1 MKIKALAII
10 LLGLSC
16 FQISKAQELAPPV
29 LLETLEYYIDTDPG
43 MGNGTKIVLNA
54 LETTVDSDN
63 IEIDIS
69 NLSYGFHKLVT
80 RFKDKDGQWGIP
92 KLLVFYVPEPRQE
105 TMIENAE
112 IFFDDKKDFS
122 QGSSLSL
129 TQGLIIDI
137 NSELDISQFNL
148 NPGFHTAYVRLK
160 DTEGS
165 WGNYKSQMIYL
176 PKERKQV
183 NIDKAEYFYNQIVA
197 TGAGTSIELSGGE
210 NGMVNVE
217 GLQLDTPEKSGFN
230 RLFVRFGDSDGDWG
244 IPQAARL
251 YMPKERKTSL
261 VTEVEYFVDSKTIPG
276 EGFVTELNAS
286 ASFST
291 DIEIRVENLKTG
303 FSNLYV
309 RLKDSDGVWGA
320 YYKNLS
326 YLPKSRSDSSKI
338 TGLEYFIDTK
348 TVLGDGTQ
356 VSIEATNSMSESIE
370 IPVENL
376 NVGFSKVYVRLKDQK
391 DNWGNYT
398 SLLTYVNTGRAE
410 KAKIKDIE
418 YFLSGSSRPNQ
429 GSGTSLTAESSS
441 GVFDSVSVDAK
452 ALITL
457 TQGLG
462 EHAVYVR
469 AQDTDDVWGIPYP
482 SFVSITNQRM
492 IQGVLS
498 QNGTVLE
505 YKEVSLYL
513 DGTFVKKDTTL
524 DYGLYSFTDV
534 SAGSYEVRLDTD
546 SDISLGREISS
557 YGSTGS
563 FSVSETTNQLAY
575 KDITVIA
582 PLHVNAVTPTNYDS
596 RIRLNNPIELS
607 FNGKFK
613 PSTISNEDVS
623 LISDWRG
630 NLPFNVSKQS
640 NDSVITI
647 TPSIQYL
654 PGEKITVYLATA
666 YEAADGRQV
675 LPFTTHFRS
684 QVSNGGTTFADPV
697 DMLIPRDNQYP
708 PVSKSLLVAD
718 MDKDGDLDLLH
729 YSTHNYTDTLLIYYN
744 NGDGVF
750 NDIQKKKLIT
760 QLKENFETQYF
771 NSYIFIGDYD
781 RDGDIDVGVYHYD
794 QSTSSSNGSFTVYKV
809 QLYLY
814 KNNGTGTL
822 TLDGKFEVDRA
833 SVVENTKFVY
843 DNYSGKPSIFVPAS
857 RYDENALLLG
867 IEGDAEFTE
876 TKLPLNVSS
885 RYFVNFDAKDITGDG
900 LLDQIPVTYNL
911 NSQTFF
917 VGDQNAPADLF
928 VNERSYQRVND
939 VYHHIFEDFNRN
951 NRLDIVT
958 LGIGN
963 TASFSS
969 DERNAEY
976 MGTRSNFSLSSFG
989 TINGY
994 SVGDLSNNGRLEL
1007 VVARGNRIDTY
1018 SYNASNGLMASQG
1031 EIANFTSGYHSF
1043 PSLADLDG
1051 DGDLDLVYKTEYGN
1065 LSRIHVRIN
1074 SSVSTNNKPTVANTI
1089 TDKDY
1094 RLDEGVQS
1102 ISIESVFS
1110 DEDSDPLIYTVQS
1123 SKTSVVTAE
1132 LTGTDL
1138 ALTPVSIGNSTIT
1151 LSADDDKGGVVTT
1164 EFIIYINSP
1173 DNYTPRLASPISAQE
1188 LRIGDD
1194 SVNVSL
1200 TTVFTDP
1207 DEGDVLTYSV
1217 ENPNSSVALATISGT
1232 TLTIKAVSV
1241 GSVTITVIANDGK
1254 ASAENDVLVTILP
1267 RENRAPVLSSAI
1279 SNVSINLGDAALE
1292 IDPTQHFT
1300 DPDTDELIYSIETNN
1315 TNIANGSYNS
1325 TSKKILVTAAGAG
1338 STTLTVTAKDPG
1350 NKEVQT
1356 SFNVSVN
1363 AKPRQIATLPKIF
1376 LIVGGQSASFQLNE
1390 LFIDDNGETM
1400 TYEVSTANSS
1410 IASAA
1415 INSSGGNRIVSFT
1428 PLSEGQTTASLKAKD
1443 ATTES
1448 EVITVEISIKLEDF
1462 ATQSS
1467 SDGDS
1472 FYTDGITVK
1481 NWCLFSVPGTGVNT
1495 TPSTL
1500 FNGAVGTD
1508 YRLFVLTSS
1517 GEYSDQSNEAG
1528 SVLSPGSSAW
1538 FKTLALDQAF
1548 TLQTPAG
1555 KRIKERE
1562 YAINFSQWRF
1572 ISNPYEVDAFWYSS
1586 DSNQLIWKFSPNSQ
1600 AWSAVAS
1607 NEKLKPWTGY
1617 LVYNPGSASI
1627 FITPDKTQSTASA
1640 LKTEAASQEE
1650 ILTTID
1656 AQISVGNQTLRISN
1670 NSLSKDVFDKFDRP
1684 LLPGTPDQKVQ
1695 SAYIKNS
1702 MVALSD
1708 DFRPNRETV
1717 EEQVLDYRTIVVPK
1731 GNEFI
1736 TWTNLSSNEDH
1747 VLALVNDETYRILAP
1762 GDSMKIFQNGKER
1775 EFKAYIGTKE
1785 QIEANVLPESPLLFD
1800 NYPNPFNP
1808 TSTIRFAL
1816 NKAGNVKLLVFDV
1829 LGRKV
1834 STLVNSSMQ
1843 QGYHTVQFN
1852 GIGLSSGVYLYRL
1865 QVNDQVVS
1873 VKKMTLI
1880 K

>member
-251 YMPKERKTSL
+251 YMPRERNTTL
-261 VTEVEYFVDSKTIPG
+261 VTELEYFVDSKTTPG

-291 DIEIRVENLKTG
+291 EIEIPVENLKTG
-303 FSNLYV
+303 FSNIYV
-309 RLKDSDGVWGA
+309 RLKDADGVWGA

-348 TVLGDGTQ
+348 TALGDGTQ
-356 VSIEATNSMSESIE
+356 VSIEASNSISESIE

-391 DNWGNYT
+391 ENWGNYT
-398 SLLTYVNTGRAE
+398 SLLTYINTARAE

-462 EHAVYVR
+462 NHAVYAR
-469 AQDTDDVWGIPYP
+469 AQDTDDVWGVPYP
-482 SFVSITNQRM
+482 APISITNQRM
-492 IQGVLS
+492 IQGQLM
-498 QNGTVLE
+498 QNGLTQSE
-505 YKEVSLYL
+505 KTVSLYKS
-513 DGTFVKKDTTL
+513 GTYIKADTTE
-524 DYGLYSFTDV
+524 DYGLFTFGELESGDF
-534 SAGSYEVRLDTD
+534 EVRYATAELTP
-546 SDISLGREISS
+546 GRTIDD
-557 YGSTGS
+557 YGSSGS
-563 FSVSETTNQLAY
+563 ITLGGETNILGKRDVT
-575 KDITVIA
+575 IIA
-582 PLHVNAVTPTNYDS
+582 PLHVISVSPSPFDT
-596 RIRLNNPIELS
+596 RIRLNNPISLS
-607 FNGKFK
+607 FSSKFNAA
-613 PSTISNEDVS
+613 SLTAEDIS
-623 LISDWRG
+623 LISDIRG
-630 NLPFNVSKQS
+630 SLPITVSKQS
-640 NDSVITI
+640 NDSVITVSS
-647 TPSIQYL
+647 TRQFL
-654 PGEKITVYLATA
+654 PGEKITLYLSDSYT
-666 YEAADGRQV
+666 AADTRTT
-675 LPFTTHFRS
+675 LPYTTHFRA
-684 QVSNGGTTFADPV
+684 QVSNGGVTFADPV
-697 DMLIPRDNQYP
+697 ELVVPRDQTYP
-708 PVSKSLLVAD
+708 PQSASFLAAD
-718 MDKDGDLDLLH
+718 MDNDGDIDLLH
-729 YSTHNYTDTLLIYYN
+729 YSTHQYTDTLLIYFN
-744 NGDGVF
+744 NGSGVYS
-750 NDIQKKKLIT
+750 DIQKKKLIT
-760 QLKENFETQYF
+760 ESKNNFETQYF
-771 NSYIFIGDYD
+771 QSYIFTGDYD
-781 RDGDIDVGVYHYD
+781 RDGDVDVGVYHYD
-794 QSTSSSNGSFTVYKV
+794 QTTTSIISGYTRYKV
-809 QLYLY
+809 QIYLY
-814 KNNGTGTL
+814 KNNGAGGL
-822 TLDGKFEVDRA
+822 TFDGKYETDRFGF
-833 SVVENTKFVY
+833 VEGTKFFY
-843 DNYSGKPSIFVPAS
+843 DSYSGKPKIMIPSARFDEYVLLLTHSSANEFIS
-857 RYDENALLLG
+857 ENA
-867 IEGDAEFTE
+867 
-876 TKLPLNVSS
+876 PLSAQTNITDFNS
-885 RYFVNFDAKDITGDG
+885 ADISGDG
-900 LLDQIPVTYNL
+900 LLDLMPTSYNYRFE
-911 NSQTFF
+911 TIY
-917 VGDQNAPADLF
+917 VGNQNNTSAPFSLSRAY
-928 VNERSYQRVND
+928 ERIQSLTEFIYD
-939 VYHHIFEDFNRN
+939 DFSRN
-951 NRLDIVT
+951 NRIDKLALT
-958 LGIGN
+958 
-963 TASFSS
+963 TSS
-969 DERNAEY
+969 NAY
-976 MGTRSNFSLSSFG
+976 FYQDTGGSVYFDQVSAMSIPGFG
-989 TINGY
+989 AINGFTI
-994 SVGDLSNNGRLEL
+994 GDLTNNGRIEL
-1007 VVARGNRIDTY
+1007 AIARSNRIDYYGFDTG
-1018 SYNASNGLMASQG
+1018 SGQMANLG
-1031 EIANFTSGYHSF
+1031 EIAKFTTGTHYNPHF
-1043 PSLADLDG
+1043 ADLDK
-1051 DGDLDLVYKTEYGN
+1051 DGDLDLTYVTFYNNQYF
-1065 LSRIHVRIN
+1065 IHVRIN
-1074 SSVSTNNKPTVANTI
+1074 SSVSSNNKPIVANTI

-1102 ISIESVFS
+1102 ISIASVFS

-1173 DNYTPRLASPISAQE
+1173 DNFTPRLASPITTQE

-1217 ENPNSSVALATISGT
+1217 ENPNSSVATATISGT

-1241 GSVTITVIANDGK
+1241 GSVTISVIANDGK
-1254 ASAENDVLVTILP
+1254 ASAENEFLVNILP
-1267 RENRAPVLSSAI
+1267 RENRAPTLSNAI
-1279 SNVSINLGDAALE
+1279 TAVSVNLGETAFE
-1292 IDPTQHFT
+1292 IDPTLHFE
-1300 DPDTDELIYSIETNN
+1300 DPDGDELTYSIN
-1315 TNIANGSYNS
+1315 TVNIAVATGSYNS
-1325 TSKKILVTAAGAG
+1325 SSKKILVVASGAG
-1338 STTLTVTAKDPG
+1338 STSLTVTAKDPG
-1350 NKEVQT
+1350 NKEVST
-1356 SFNVSVN
+1356 SFNVFVN
-1363 AKPRQIATLPKIF
+1363 AKPQVIASIPKIS
-1376 LIVGGQSASFQLNE
+1376 LVLGGASAIFRLNE
-1390 LFIDDNGETM
+1390 LFADGNNDVL
-1400 TYEVSTANSS
+1400 TYEFSTANNS
-1410 IASAA
+1410 IASVAQ
-1415 INSSGGNRIVSFT
+1415 NTVNGNKVLTFT
-1428 PLSEGQTTASLKAKD
+1428 PIGDGETTATIKAKD

-1448 EVITVEISIKLEDF
+1448 GVITVDINVKLENF
-1462 ATQSS
+1462 TSQSS

-1472 FYTDGITVK
+1472 FYASGITVK

-1495 TPSTL
+1495 TPATL
-1500 FNGAVGTD
+1500 FNGSVGTD
-1508 YRLFVLTSS
+1508 YRLYLLTDT
-1517 GEYSDQSNEAG
+1517 GDYSDQSNEAG
-1528 SVLSPGSSAW
+1528 SVLGTGNAAW

-1562 YAINFSQWRF
+1562 YPVNISQWRF
-1572 ISNPYEVDAFWYSS
+1572 ISNPYEVDAYWYSS
-1586 DSNQLIWKFSPNSQ
+1586 ISNQLMWKFSPNSQ
-1600 AWSAVAS
+1600 AWSAVTIS
-1607 NEKLKPWTGY
+1607 EKLKPWTGY
-1617 LVYNPGSASI
+1617 LVYSPGSATI
-1627 FITPDKTQSTASA
+1627 FITPDKTEAAVST

-1650 ILTTID
+1650 ILTTVD
-1656 AQISVGNQTLRISN
+1656 AQILIGKQTLRISN
-1670 NSLSKDVFDKFDRP
+1670 NSLSKDVFDQFDRP

-1695 SAYIKNS
+1695 SAYIKHPI
-1702 MVALSD
+1702 VALSD

-1717 EEQVLDYRTIVVPK
+1717 DQQVLDFRTIVVPK

-1736 TWTNLSSNEDH
+1736 TWTNLSNNEEH

-1775 EFKAYIGTKE
+1775 EFNAYIGTRD

-1816 NKAGNVKLLVFDV
+1816 NKAGNVKLQVFDV
-1829 LGRKV
+1829 LGRRV
-1834 STLVNSSMQ
+1834 STLVNSSLQ

-1865 QVNDQVVS
+1865 QVNDQVIS